1 MDTADL
7 IATWISAIVTTIG
20 LASLITQIGTIKAQL
35 DPFHRLRGEDHLG
48 HWGSRRPSKWQSL
61 IPPPPLGPV
70 LEADID
76 TCLGLDVVYLSR
88 RPTHPIGDA
97 SWTAL
102 LSVFHSH
109 SPHQVYDED
118 NPPLRRR
125 TTTLAKAQTWITKP
139 SAIPRSATLGSAT
152 LEKGNSFARPASASG
167 NLNSVFIPSWPQKL
181 KMVPLNIHRNVAC
194 ITISSATL
202 IAFILLSQG
211 REISRFNGPSGL
223 RLLYATY
230 SGFYQIEW
238 PLGGR
243 PTITFSAYD
252 GFQGGH
258 DTFPTFF
265 ARRPRKCIEMATGVI
280 DRGLSVAG
288 KPSKLAFA
296 GRKKPRNDL
305 LKLLPRR
312 FAAQRSASGLY
323 NKFGGL
329 AYQVDFLFRERMVTG
344 TTPDVPYVRKL
355 EVPSLDENRS
365 SIIYVPHAEGAAIAD
380 CLDHL
385 PWSPLAW
392 SIHRGLRD
400 ILIAWAMPYLMAYRE
415 ALAGTLAAA
424 VLKHK
429 FTLRQNGWD
438 GDFVTDC
445 MAEQA
450 TSAILGDERC
460 SGDTVRVVTAITD
473 LLWEKSPS
481 DMDYTLFWKS
491 SQDLPD
497 RTRESSEVLP
507 PDTAVALV
515 KTYLVWWSH
524 DFDYELDG
532 VLPQKLYII

>member
-1 MDTADL
+1 MDSADL

-35 DPFHRLRGEDHLG
+35 DPFHRLRGEDHLA
-48 HWGSRRPSKWQSL
+48 HWGSPRPSKWQSL
-61 IPPPPLGPV
+61 IPPPPVGPV

-76 TCLGLDVVYLSR
+76 TCLGLETVYLSR
-88 RPTHPIGDA
+88 RPTHPVGDA
-97 SWTAL
+97 SWTVL

-109 SPHQVYDED
+109 SPHQRYEEED
-118 NPPLRRR
+118 PRLKRRA
-125 TTTLAKAQTWITKP
+125 TTLAKAQSWMPSTKMRRP
-139 SAIPRSATLGSAT
+139 TTLGSTA
-152 LEKGNSFARPASASG
+152 LEKSHPSTGVLSDLRESNP
-167 NLNSVFIPSWPQKL
+167 VFIPSWQERL
-181 KMVPLNIHRNVAC
+181 KMAPLTIHRNVAC

-202 IAFILLSQG
+202 ISFILLSQG

-238 PLGGR
+238 LLGGR
-243 PTITFSAYD
+243 PTVTFQAYD
-252 GFQGGH
+252 GFQGGF
-258 DTFPTFF
+258 DAFPTFF
-265 ARRPRKCIEMATGVI
+265 ARRPRECIEMAVGVI
-280 DRGLSVAG
+280 DRGLSSTG
-288 KPSKLAFA
+288 KPLKLAFA
-296 GRKKPRNDL
+296 GRKKPGNDL

-329 AYQVDFLFRERMVTG
+329 AYQLDFLFRERMST
-344 TTPDVPYVRKL
+344 TTPDVSFVRKL
-355 EVPSLDENRS
+355 EVPSLDENQVS
-365 SIIYVPHAEGAAIAD
+365 NVYVPFSEGIVIAD

-400 ILIAWAMPYLMAYRE
+400 ILVSWAMPYLMAYRE

-424 VLKHK
+424 VLRYN
-429 FTLRQNGWD
+429 FALRQHGWD
-438 GDFVTDC
+438 SEFITDC

-460 SGDTVRVVTAITD
+460 SGDAVRFVTAITE
-473 LLWEKSPS
+473 LLCEKPTSS
-481 DMDYTLFWKS
+481 MDHTHFWRS
-491 SQDLPD
+491 SQNIPEQ
-497 RTRESSEVLP
+497 TWSESDVLP
-507 PDTAVALV
+507 PDTVVALV
-515 KTYLVWWSH
+515 KTHLIWWSH